1 MVSLYKSELLKGI
14 FLDVKKSYDACLSVF
29 KREKITI
36 DPDDPAA
43 VSHYAKVWKT
53 ARKE

>member
-1 MVSLYKSELLKGI
+1 MLKGI
-14 FLDVKKSYDACLSVF
+14 FLEVKKKYDTCLSIF

-36 DPDDPAA
+36 DPEDPAS
-43 VSHYAKVWKT
+43 VSHYAKVWKN

>member
-1 MVSLYKSELLKGI
+1 MLKGI
-14 FLDVKKSYDACLSVF
+14 FLEVKKKYDTCLSVF

-53 ARKE
+53 TRKE